1 MGLVSQSFFLHF
13 LDLAILDLTMADIIL
28 EIPDL
33 SCPKNLEYLRSWT
46 GVLRFIPNITIK
58 RFRKPVQTKADPCHE
73 NGDEMEENETDDA
86 NAKDME

>member
-1 MGLVSQSFFLHF
+1 
-13 LDLAILDLTMADIIL
+13 MAVIIL

-58 RFRKPVQTKADPCHE
+58 RFRKPVQTKAVPCQE

-86 NAKDME
+86 NAKDMD